1 VFRGRRVDLL
11 TTGEV
16 EVEGPAGIDLVHLL
30 AEPLDNAATP
40 PPSPRRRPRSSS
52 PAPATATTT

>member
-1 VFRGRRVDLL
+1 MYRGRRVDLL

-30 AEPLDNAATP
+30 AELLDNAAAF
-40 PPSPRRRPRSSS
+40 S
-52 PAPATATTT
+52 AATATTVTGARTATTT